1 MRLITHNML
10 TCHVK
15 NCEDPDKQFPLRF
28 KDAKLEQ
35 IEAERNDEFLVR
47 MLPRLDWAALLITAN
62 ELNIALP
69 EKVPAQPENDDA
81 FLQALH
87 TAILE
92 THVQEGS
99 MVCNGCGHEYKI
111 TKGIPNMLLAEH
123 EI

>member
-10 TCHVK
+10 KCHVK
-15 NCEDPDKQFPLRF
+15 NCKNPDKQFPLQF
-28 KDAKLEQ
+28 KDVKLEQ

-47 MLPRLDWAALLITAN
+47 MLPRLDWSALLKTTK
-62 ELNIALP
+62 ELGIVIP
-69 EKVPAQPENDDA
+69 EKVPANPADDDE

-92 THVQEGS
+92 MHVKEGS
-99 MVCNGCGHEYKI
+99 MICNGCGHEYKI